1 MSELKCHIDLCD
13 FTQCR
18 LIEERMRYA
27 DIFDFVRVSAIL
39 KTRFERLTDDGKLF
53 YKYFVYAH
61 KGTNEAE
68 QNAIWDYLNGER
80 KCITSYVKY
89 INKKQNMI

>member
-18 LIEERMRYA
+18 LIEERMRYI
-27 DIFDFVRVSAIL
+27 DIYDFVNASNVIKA
-39 KTRFERLTDDGKLF
+39 RFNMLTTEGKIF

-61 KGTNEAE
+61 TGTNEAE
-68 QNAIWDYLNGER
+68 KNAIWDYLNDER
-80 KCITSYVKY
+80 KCISSYVKHLL
-89 INKKQNMI
+89 KKQNMI

>member
-1 MSELKCHIDLCD
+1 MSELKYHIDLCD

-18 LIEERMRYA
+18 LIEERMRYI
-27 DIFDFVRVSAIL
+27 DIYDFVKASKVIKA
-39 KTRFERLTDDGKLF
+39 RFEKLTTEGKMF

-61 KGTNEAE
+61 LGTNEAE
-68 QNAIWDYLNGER
+68 KNAIWDYLNDER

-89 INKKQNMI
+89 ITKKQNMI

>member
-1 MSELKCHIDLCD
+1 MNELKYHIDLCD

-27 DIFDFVRVSAIL
+27 DIFDFVKASGVI
-39 KTRFERLTDDGKLF
+39 KERFNRLTSEGKMF

-61 KGTNEAE
+61 IGTNENE
-68 QNAIWDYLNGER
+68 KNAIWDFLNGER
-80 KCITSYVKY
+80 KSITSYVKY
-89 INKKQNMI
+89 ITKKQNMI

>member
-1 MSELKCHIDLCD
+1 MKKNIDLCD

-27 DIFDFVRVSAIL
+27 DIYDFANASAVI
-39 KTRFERLTDDGKLF
+39 KARFKLLSSEGKLF

-61 KGTNEAE
+61 VNTTPDEKNV
-68 QNAIWDYLNGER
+68 IWDFLNDER
-80 KCITSYVKY
+80 KTIVPYVQYLLKR
-89 INKKQNMI
+89 KSMI

>member
-27 DIFDFVRVSAIL
+27 DIYDFVNASQVI
-39 KTRFERLTDDGKLF
+39 KKRFKRMTNEGKMF

-61 KGTNEAE
+61 VGTDENEK
-68 QNAIWDYLNGER
+68 NAIWDFLNDER
-80 KCITSYVKY
+80 KSIASYVKY
-89 INKKQNMI
+89 LLKKQSMI